1 MHISYFVSDICH
13 YDGRRCMKVAAAGV
27 VTHWR
32 QQGKW
37 WRCDQPRHVC
47 YDLHIILFVKFVNV
61 KFTFHDG
68 SWKDD

>member
-1 MHISYFVSDICH
+1 
-13 YDGRRCMKVAAAGV
+13 MKVAAAGV

-47 YDLHIILFVKFVNV
+47 YDLHIILFVVCEANLYV
-61 KFTFHDG
+61 QVLMLCVG
-68 SWKDD
+68 SFIS